1 MSDDYQERLKRFT
14 EKYPFEY
21 ILVWKVAE
29 KFNEIY
35 DYTNSISNFKGYGKR
50 EVRFNV
56 EQEQNGSL
64 KFTMSEEGMFF
75 VGALSMTI
83 ENLQSIF
90 ISSLISSV
98 DLGLS
103 DNMLKSFLIYQGLL
117 AVVLPNMRST
127 KYLPQILCLYIR
139 LVTRELRFTPLSL
152 VVTDDR

>member
-83 ENLQSIF
+83 VETICTSLGSTDYEQRIGNKAREAVKEYVNRVNPYLLQ
-90 ISSLISSV
+90 
-98 DLGLS
+98 
-103 DNMLKSFLIYQGLL
+103 NYKRCT
-117 AVVLPNMRST
+117 A
-127 KYLPQILCLYIR
+127 
-139 LVTRELRFTPLSL
+139 
-152 VVTDDR
+152 